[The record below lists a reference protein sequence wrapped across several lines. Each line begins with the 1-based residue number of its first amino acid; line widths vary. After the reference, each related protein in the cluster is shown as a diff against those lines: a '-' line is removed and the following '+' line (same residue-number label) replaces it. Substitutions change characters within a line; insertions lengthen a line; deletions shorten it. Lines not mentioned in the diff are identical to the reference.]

1 MAGFSGAVRLTELND
16 FITPAPACVVME
28 ANGAASSGTD
38 HAQGERTDAGSIQIH
53 ELKKHKRPDTDS
65 ARTVPQ
71 RSEAV
76 KISLHDC
83 LACSGCITSAETV
96 LLEQQSV
103 AQLVQ
108 KLQEQREQPQNQLR
122 VVASISPQSLVALAH
137 FFNLPRL
144 QTMRKLGHFFKSH
157 LGMQGLF
164 DVSEARDVSLVV
176 AAEEF
181 VQRLQGS
188 SSAGIALPMLASA
201 CPGWVCYAE
210 KTHASYILPYISTTK
225 SPQQIMGTLLKRYLA
240 PQLFGGTPHVE
251 NCLYHVTIMPCYD
264 KKLEA
269 SRDDFRHTYADDSSK
284 TWEEVDCVLT
294 TVEIVELLR
303 SNGVTNL
310 GDWNGEV
317 SSLDSLASLVAQDAL
332 CKSPSAASHEADGD
346 EMDVDDKPQIGLAAE
361 QPAEQSVL
369 TSAGGSSSGG
379 YLEYV
384 MARAA
389 QCVFEMDSFS
399 EGQLKVTQKRSSDH
413 TEYTLESPITGNR
426 LLHCARVYGFRNIQ
440 NLVRKVFCSFR
451 RHIVSGWEV
460 AVRVAV
466 MLKRHS

>member
-1 MAGFSGAVRLTELND
+1 
-16 FITPAPACVVME
+16 
-28 ANGAASSGTD
+28 
-38 HAQGERTDAGSIQIH
+38 
-53 ELKKHKRPDTDS
+53 
-65 ARTVPQ
+65 
-71 RSEAV
+71 
-76 KISLHDC
+76 
-83 LACSGCITSAETV
+83 
-96 LLEQQSV
+96 
-103 AQLVQ
+103 
-108 KLQEQREQPQNQLR
+108 
-122 VVASISPQSLVALAH
+122 
-137 FFNLPRL
+137 
-144 QTMRKLGHFFKSH
+144 
-157 LGMQGLF
+157 
-164 DVSEARDVSLVV
+164 
-176 AAEEF
+176 
-181 VQRLQGS
+181 
-188 SSAGIALPMLASA
+188 
-201 CPGWVCYAE
+201 
-210 KTHASYILPYISTTK
+210 
-225 SPQQIMGTLLKRYLA
+225 
-240 PQLFGGTPHVE
+240 
-251 NCLYHVTIMPCYD
+251 MPCYD